1 MLTQTERKGFIL
13 NMFHQISIIG
23 SGLLG
28 TSLALALKSRR
39 LCQRVHVWSRKPET
53 RAKALLADWC
63 DATFEHATEA
73 CKGSELV
80 VICTPVETIVP
91 ILKEIAPSFDKE
103 TLITDVGSTKKT
115 ICQGASGIKGD
126 FNFIG
131 SHPMAGSEKTGMSH
145 ARADLFQGAACILTP
160 DEDAHDAQI
169 TQLHQFWEGVG
180 MQVVTTTPQK
190 HDEIVAHISHLPH
203 LLATCL
209 CSYLLEKEVGWQQLA
224 GGGLR
229 DTTRVA
235 SGDPDLWKQILEHNR
250 EDVLRAVNGFQIEL
264 QALKTPLLNKD
275 SAGLM
280 ARLERGKRFRDQL

>member
-1 MLTQTERKGFIL
+1 
-13 NMFHQISIIG
+13 MFQQISIIG
-23 SGLLG
+23 PGLLG
-28 TSLALALKSRR
+28 ASLALALKSRG
-39 LCQRVHVWSRKPET
+39 LCQRVHIWSRRPET
-53 RAKALLADWC
+53 RAKALMADWC
-63 DATFEHATEA
+63 DASFEYATEA

-91 ILKEIAPSFDKE
+91 ILKEISPSFDKGA
-103 TLITDVGSTKKT
+103 LITDVGSTKKT
-115 ICQGASGIKGD
+115 ICQGASSIKGD

-160 DEDAHDAQI
+160 GEDVQNTEI
-169 TQLHQFWEGVG
+169 VQLHQLWEAIG
-180 MQVVTTTPQK
+180 MQVVTTSPEK

-203 LLATCL
+203 LLATSL

-250 EDVLRAVNGFQIEL
+250 EDVLRAIDGFQGEL
-264 QALKTPLLNKD
+264 QALKASLLNKD
-275 SAGLM
+275 SAGVM
-280 ARLERGKRFRDQL
+280 SRLERGKRFRDQL

>member
-1 MLTQTERKGFIL
+1 
-13 NMFHQISIIG
+13 MFQQISIIG
-23 SGLLG
+23 PGLLG
-28 TSLALALKSRR
+28 ASLALALKSRG
-39 LCQRVHVWSRKPET
+39 LCQRVHIWSRRPET

-63 DATFEHATEA
+63 DATFEHAPEA

-91 ILKEIAPSFDKE
+91 ILKEIAPSFDKG

-115 ICQGASGIKGD
+115 ICQGASSIKGD

-160 DEDAHDAQI
+160 GEDAQNAEI
-169 TQLHQFWEGVG
+169 VQLHQLWEAIG
-180 MQVVTTTPQK
+180 MQVVTTSPEK

-203 LLATCL
+203 LLATIL

-250 EDVLRAVNGFQIEL
+250 EDVLRAVDGFQGEL
-264 QALKTPLLNKD
+264 QALKTSLLNKD
-275 SAGLM
+275 SAGVL